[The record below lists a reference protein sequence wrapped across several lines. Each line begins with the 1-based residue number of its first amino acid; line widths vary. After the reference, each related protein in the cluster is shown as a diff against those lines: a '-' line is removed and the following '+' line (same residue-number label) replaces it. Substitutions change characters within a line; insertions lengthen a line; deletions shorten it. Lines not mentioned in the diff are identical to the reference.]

1 MIDSVTDSE
10 TRSTC
15 RPGRG
20 APANAALP
28 SRQMNG
34 DSSAIAAMLRI
45 TSICHT
51 E

>member
-1 MIDSVTDSE
+1 MINSVTESE
-10 TRSTC
+10 TRAIC
-15 RPGRG
+15 NPGRG

-34 DSSAIAAMLRI
+34 DSTAIAAMLRI
-45 TSICHT
+45 RSICHT